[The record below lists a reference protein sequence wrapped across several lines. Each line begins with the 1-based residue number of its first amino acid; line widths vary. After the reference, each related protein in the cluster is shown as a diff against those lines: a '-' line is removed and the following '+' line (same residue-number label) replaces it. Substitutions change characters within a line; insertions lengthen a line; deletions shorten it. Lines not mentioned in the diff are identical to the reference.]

1 LQHKIILP
9 ADYLK
14 FCKDFKMPLTKLQQT
29 EIVRKKSIR
38 NGNKPIDFELFQ
50 EIIKEHLFVKET
62 IDKVQEKE
70 KELKV
75 LQESKLLWSNEQVD
89 QV

>member
-1 LQHKIILP
+1 
-9 ADYLK
+9 
-14 FCKDFKMPLTKLQQT
+14 MPLTKLQQT

-70 KELKV
+70 KELKI
-75 LQESKLLWSNEQVD
+75 L
-89 QV
+89 

>member
-1 LQHKIILP
+1 
-9 ADYLK
+9 
-14 FCKDFKMPLTKLQQT
+14 MPLTKLQQT

-70 KELKV
+70 KELKI

-89 QV
+89 QVQKYIDILKNQKRDI

>member
-1 LQHKIILP
+1 
-9 ADYLK
+9 
-14 FCKDFKMPLTKLQQT
+14 MPLTKSQQT

-70 KELKV
+70 KELKI

-89 QV
+89 QVQKYIDILKNQKRDI

>member
-1 LQHKIILP
+1 
-9 ADYLK
+9 
-14 FCKDFKMPLTKLQQT
+14 MPLTKLQQT

>member
-1 LQHKIILP
+1 VQTQKSYKLTFDQIDLQHKVILP

-14 FCKDFKMPLTKLQQT
+14 FCKDFKMPLSKIQQT

-50 EIIKEHLFVKET
+50 EIIKE
-62 IDKVQEKE
+62 
-70 KELKV
+70 
-75 LQESKLLWSNEQVD
+75 
-89 QV
+89 